1 MNKLKIKNELFHQCL
16 SYLDNRIKRDTKAIS
31 EIQKSINE
39 ETKSSMGDK
48 DETARA
54 MMHNEQNKYS
64 IQIQESQ
71 KLRSFLISLNHET
84 INDKIEDGSVVKTN
98 IGNFYFAV
106 NIGELKINNEIFK
119 TLSLGSPF
127 GKLLA
132 NHKAN
137 DEVSFNGKVIL
148 IEQVW

>member
-1 MNKLKIKNELFHQCL
+1 MDKLKIKNELFHQCL
-16 SYLDNRIKRDTKAIS
+16 SYIENRIERDTEAIS

-48 DETARA
+48 YETARA

-71 KLRSFLISLNHET
+71 KLRSFLISLEHET
-84 INDKIEDGSVVKTN
+84 INDKIEAGSVVKTN

-106 NIGELKINNEIFK
+106 NIGELKVSDELFK

-137 DEVSFNGKVIL
+137 DEVKFNGKLIL
-148 IEQVW
+148 IEQIW